1 MYQRGHHPS
10 SCQTRN
16 LGVSTDKSPTCSH
29 TTYAT
34 SKDSAP
40 YPHYTLS
47 QPTIISPGQP
57 YFSHQVSPYIQAS
70 FIIPLV
76 ARTISSKHEA
86 SCIPQL
92 LKPLLWLPTFLRTEA
107 KSLTQPARFQ
117 VVIHYLP
124 LQPDSYPMAL
134 VSSSHPINFV
144 YFQLYTKTLCMVFPF
159 VWSNHCQPP
168 PIHSSDLHSVLRPQG
183 KSSLIIRTQSSP
195 PMNYFFLLSACIIMD
210 S

>member
-1 MYQRGHHPS
+1 MSQRGHHPS

-16 LGVSTDKSPTCSH
+16 LGVSTENSPTLSPH
-29 TTYAT
+29 ILFMLPP
-34 SKDSAP
+34 KDSAP
-40 YPHYTLS
+40 YLHYHTESNQPLS
-47 QPTIISPGQP
+47 PPGQP
-57 YFSHQVSPYIQAS
+57 YFLLTGLPTYIQAS

-134 VSSSHPINFV
+134 VSKFSSYKLCVFPTLHKDFV
-144 YFQLYTKTLCMVFPF
+144 HGVPF

-183 KSSLIIRTQSSP
+183 NLP
-195 PMNYFFLLSACIIMD
+195 
-210 S
+210 